1 MSQLCSPVRRG
12 DVLAAWSGI
21 RPLVVDPSSKDT
33 KSISRN
39 HVIEVSENN
48 LITIAGGKW
57 TTYRAMASDTVDTAI
72 KTCNLTAGSCQT
84 NGLMLEGGEGWT
96 PTFFIRLV
104 QDFGLEPEV
113 CVMSIEIKTISRL
126 FCIFKA

>member
-1 MSQLCSPVRRG
+1 MNFLYLLTIIVFNRYQFPLAVRRE

-39 HVIEVSENN
+39 HVIEVSDNN

-57 TTYRAMASDTVDTAI
+57 TTYRAMASDAVDAAI
-72 KTCNLTAGSCQT
+72 KASHLSAGDSKT
-84 NGLMLEGGEGWT
+84 TGLVLEGGEGWS
-96 PTFFIRLV
+96 PTYFIRLV

-113 CVMSIEIKTISRL
+113 CV
-126 FCIFKA
+126 